1 MMAKCVKR
9 MITER
14 CGCAVDY
21 RWMNVRMRER
31 GIYCSKEKRVK
42 KLESQQ
48 RRERVRQAQR
58 KLFATCHQRH
68 HSFSAQRV
76 FSS

>member
-1 MMAKCVKR
+1 MRAKCVKR
-9 MITER
+9 MIMER
-14 CGCAVDY
+14 CGCAEDY

-48 RRERVRQAQR
+48 RSERG
-58 KLFATCHQRH
+58 
-68 HSFSAQRV
+68 
-76 FSS
+76 